1 MTPGTVYWFTGLS
14 GAGKS
19 TLAAMFCD
27 RLRRT
32 GQTVVLLDGDRL
44 RDVFGGDLGHTL
56 EERRASA
63 LRNSRLCQLLAEQGI
78 DVVCATI
85 SLFHQCQAWNRTNLA
100 RYREIHVRA
109 SMETLERRDHKQIYA
124 RARRGQLRNVIGIDL
139 PAEEPRD
146 PDIVIDNDGERPLAE
161 IIDTLWLDLFPERH
175 PS

>member
-32 GQTVVLLDGDRL
+32 GRTVVLLDGDRL

-63 LRNSRLCQLLAEQGI
+63 MRNSRLCKLLAEQGI

-124 RARRGQLRNVIGIDL
+124 RARRGRRS
-139 PAEEPRD
+139 ACD
-146 PDIVIDNDGERPLAE
+146 PDIVIDNDGERPPAE